1 MVADLGLRYALHV
14 TKPLRALCATALL
27 LLLAPTMALAADAK
41 ATTEDQVTLA
51 MFGLIAGLIAILA
64 ILVAF
69 EVRKG
74 GKH

>member
-14 TKPLRALCATALL
+14 TKPLRAICATAILL
-27 LLLAPTMALAADAK
+27 LLLPTMALAAETK
-41 ATTEDQVTLA
+41 ATSEDQVTLA
-51 MFGLIAGLIAILA
+51 MFGLIGALVAILA

-74 GKH
+74 NKH